1 VTLSFLITSPLV
13 NEVAIVLLLG
23 LFGWKITLLYIAGGM
38 AIAIVRRAVAALEL
52 DADID
57 KVTDPGEIASWGV
70 MATPAL
76 VIDGQ
81 VVVAGRVPDEHDLTE
96 LLIGR

>member
-1 VTLSFLITSPLV
+1 MDIKILGTGCAKCQKLESIT
-13 NEVAIVLLLG
+13 
-23 LFGWKITLLYIAGGM
+23 
-38 AIAIVRRAVAALEL
+38 RRAVAALEL

-76 VIDGQ
+76 VIDGR

-96 LLIGR
+96 LLIDR